1 MHDICELSHVPLSD
15 CRKQVTVNYYNEVPI
30 ARDIDYA

>member
-15 CRKQVTVNYYNEVPI
+15 CRKQVTVNYYNE
-30 ARDIDYA
+30 DIDYA